1 MLSILAILTAL
12 TALAKCEERHLHQ
25 ISHLFFEI
33 IALETVCL
41 LFCNLPFRR
50 ITMETIQTEG
60 CYEAL
65 FLLINYVGGREFGG
79 LGYSG
84 FELLPNSRAVRFS
97 KRGR

>member
-1 MLSILAILTAL
+1 MLAILASL
-12 TALAKCEERHLHQ
+12 AIRAKCEEKHLHQ
-25 ISHLFFEI
+25 ISHLFFQI

-50 ITMETIQTEG
+50 ITIETIHKES

-65 FLLINYVGGREFGG
+65 FLLINYVVGREFGG

-84 FELLPNSRAVRFS
+84 FKLRANSRAVRFS

>member
-1 MLSILAILTAL
+1 
-12 TALAKCEERHLHQ
+12 
-25 ISHLFFEI
+25 
-33 IALETVCL
+33 
-41 LFCNLPFRR
+41 
-50 ITMETIQTEG
+50 METIQTEG